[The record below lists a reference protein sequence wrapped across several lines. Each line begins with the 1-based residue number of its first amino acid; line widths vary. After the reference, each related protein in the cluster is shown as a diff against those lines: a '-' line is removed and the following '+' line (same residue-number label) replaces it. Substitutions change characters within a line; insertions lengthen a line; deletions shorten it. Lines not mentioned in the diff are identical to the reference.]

1 MGCSGLFPGHP
12 SWETR
17 VADSFQLNASP
28 GLHSCFGNFKA
39 LPLLFVWYPWKIH
52 AMMNPVKFCAVL
64 CELFLFVFREPW
76 LLRFCVF
83 KALIRERERDSNRSL
98 KAIIIESKASPCL
111 QSIWEGDPTPQK
123 HSFFQNLYNLNSP
136 HILCCEI

>member
-1 MGCSGLFPGHP
+1 MGCSALFPGHP

-17 VADSFQLNASP
+17 VADSFPLNASP

-39 LPLLFVWYPWKIH
+39 LPLLFVLYPWKIH

-83 KALIRERERDSNRSL
+83 KALIREREREREIPTEVLRPFSL
-98 KAIIIESKASPCL
+98 N
-111 QSIWEGDPTPQK
+111 QK
-123 HSFFQNLYNLNSP
+123 PVPAYRAYGKGIQHHKNIHFFRTCT
-136 HILCCEI
+136 I